1 MVSVLS
7 RINRTLTGGSSIGE
21 TAGGFLGGL
30 FTGGSAAGVA
40 AGRSIG
46 GAVTGAVDMDRSDVS
61 TAPASAGVDSPATL
75 SNVSQTSQ
83 IPRRQIQPD
92 PRFGRGIAMD
102 QANLGILAPFVQ
114 GVGRSVVSGAG
125 RNVALGVGG
134 GLVADALGLFDNSG
148 KKLIITRKMQR
159 EVKEM
164 FMFMGGDLDATAD
177 AYSNFK
183 GRSYS
188 ADNILAIMLKKFSSQ
203 GPFVTKAAVR
213 KTRQTLRK
221 MKTLADM
228 TSDLMPRKAPVRRR
242 ASTTTTKL
250 VRNG

>member
-1 MVSVLS
+1 
-7 RINRTLTGGSSIGE
+7 
-21 TAGGFLGGL
+21 
-30 FTGGSAAGVA
+30 
-40 AGRSIG
+40 
-46 GAVTGAVDMDRSDVS
+46 
-61 TAPASAGVDSPATL
+61 
-75 SNVSQTSQ
+75 
-83 IPRRQIQPD
+83 
-92 PRFGRGIAMD
+92 MD

-114 GVGRSVVSGAG
+114 GVGRSLVSGAG

-134 GLVADALGLFDNSG
+134 GLVADSLGFFDNSG

-164 FMFMGGDLDATAD
+164 FMFMNGDLDATAE

-183 GRSYS
+183 MRSYS

-228 TSDLMPRKAPVRRR
+228 TSDLMPRKAPARRR

>member
-1 MVSVLS
+1 MALFGDVGKFFGLPDTKTSV
-7 RINRTLTGGSSIGE
+7 TLGASALGFNPAKAAVLGNV
-21 TAGGFLGGL
+21 AGGASEFISSLGG
-30 FTGGSAAGVA
+30 
-40 AGRSIG
+40 
-46 GAVTGAVDMDRSDVS
+46 SDVS
-61 TAPASAGVDSPATL
+61 TAPASAGVDSGATL
-75 SNVSQTSQ
+75 SDVSQTGQ
-83 IPRRQIQPD
+83 LGPKNINIRTD
-92 PRFGRGIAMD
+92 VGRGQGLDA
-102 QANLGILAPFVQ
+102 ASLGFLAPLLT
-114 GVGRSVVSGAG
+114 GAGRALTSGAG
-125 RNVALGVGG
+125 RNIALGVGG
-134 GLVADALGLFDNSG
+134 TAIGGALTMMDGSG
-148 KKLIITRKMQR
+148 RKLIITRKMQR

-164 FMFMGGDLDATAD
+164 FMFMGGDLNATAQ

-183 GRSYS
+183 MRSYT

-213 KTRQTLRK
+213 KTRSTLRK

>member
-1 MVSVLS
+1 MSYLS
-7 RINRTLTGGSSIGE
+7 DIVRTLTGGQGVGE
-21 TAGGFLGGL
+21 TTGRAIGGFFGGE
-30 FTGGSAAGVA
+30 AGA
-40 AGRSIG
+40 QAGAKFGRETTKTIDQTFG
-46 GAVTGAVDMDRSDVS
+46 DRDVS

-75 SNVSQTSQ
+75 TGVSQTGQ
-83 IPRRQIQPD
+83 LGPRQIEID
-92 PRFGRGIAMD
+92 PRFRSNNMNQPQQAFLGPLITGLGRG
-102 QANLGILAPFVQ
+102 LTT
-114 GVGRSVVSGAG
+114 GAG
-125 RNVALGVGG
+125 RNLALGVGG
-134 GLVADALGLFDNSG
+134 GLVADALGVFDASG
-148 KKLIITRKMQR
+148 RKLIITRKMQR

-164 FMFMGGDLDATAD
+164 FMFMGGDLNATAQ

-183 GRSYS
+183 MRSYT

-213 KTRQTLRK
+213 KTRSTLRK

-228 TSDLMPRKAPVRRR
+228 TSDLMPRKAPARRR

>member
-1 MVSVLS
+1 MAFL
-7 RINRTLTGGSSIGE
+7 GDFGKY
-21 TAGGFLGGL
+21 FLGGSN
-30 FTGGSAAGVA
+30 TGDVSAATADFFGFEEGGQTIARNIGQGA
-40 AGRSIG
+40 ADIISG
-46 GAVTGAVDMDRSDVS
+46 TGSDVS
-61 TAPASAGVDSPATL
+61 TSPASAGVDSGATL
-75 SNVSQTSQ
+75 SNVSQTGRLGPKQ
-83 IPRRQIQPD
+83 IGIDRGM
-92 PRFGRGIAMD
+92 GRGIGSN
-102 QANLGILAPFVQ
+102 QAGLGFLSPFIT
-114 GVGRSVVSGAG
+114 GVGRSLTTGVG
-125 RNVALGVGG
+125 RNIALGVGG
-134 GLVADALGLFDNSG
+134 TAIGGALTMFDGSG
-148 KKLIITRKMQR
+148 RKLIITRKMQR

-164 FMFMGGDLDATAD
+164 FMFMGGDLNATAQ

-183 GRSYS
+183 MRSYT

-213 KTRQTLRK
+213 KTRSTLRK

>member
-30 FTGGSAAGVA
+30 FTGGSPAGVA

-46 GAVTGAVDMDRSDVS
+46 GAVTGAVDLDKPDVS
-61 TAPASAGVDSPATL
+61 TAPQSAGIDSAATL
-75 SNVSQTSQ
+75 TNVSQTSQ
-83 IPRRQIQPD
+83 IPRRQIDID
-92 PRFGRGIAMD
+92 PRIGQGIGMN
-102 QANLGILAPFVQ
+102 QASLGILAPFVT
-114 GVGRSVVSGAG
+114 GAGRALTSGAG
-125 RNVALGVGG
+125 RNVALGIGG
-134 GLVADALGLFDNSG
+134 TAIGGALTMFDGSG

-183 GRSYS
+183 GRPYT

-203 GPFVTKAAVR
+203 GPYVTKAAVR
-213 KTRQTLRK
+213 KTRSTLRK
-221 MKTLADM
+221 MKTLCDM
-228 TSDLMPRKAPVRRR
+228 TDDLMPKKRAPVRRR
-242 ASTTTTKL
+242 ATTSKTTL
-250 VRNG
+250 IRN

>member
-1 MVSVLS
+1 MSVFS
-7 RINRTLTGGSSIGE
+7 DFVRSVTGGRGVGE
-21 TAGGFLGGL
+21 TAGRAVGGFFGGPAGAEA
-30 FTGGSAAGVA
+30 GGKFGREASKSLDEFAG
-40 AGRSIG
+40 
-46 GAVTGAVDMDRSDVS
+46 DRDVS
-61 TAPASAGVDSPATL
+61 TSPASAGVDSPATL
-75 SNVSQTSQ
+75 TGVSQTGQ
-83 IPRRQIQPD
+83 LAPRQIQVD
-92 PRFGRGIAMD
+92 PRFRSNGMNQVQQGF
-102 QANLGILAPFVQ
+102 LGPLVT
-114 GVGRSVVSGAG
+114 GLGRSLVSNTG

-134 GLVADALGLFDNSG
+134 GLVADALGIFDGSG

-164 FMFMGGDLDATAD
+164 FMFMGGDLNATAQ

-183 GRSYS
+183 MRSYT

-203 GPFVTKAAVR
+203 GPYVTKAAVR
-213 KTRQTLRK
+213 KTRSTLRK

-228 TSDLMPRKAPVRRR
+228 TSDLLPRKAPVRRR